1 MERMDH
7 LANTLGDA
15 GPEPGATD
23 ALRTTTLGKRYGGEW
38 ALRDCDLRV
47 PAGRVAALV
56 GPNGAG
62 KTTLLHMIVGLLRP
76 TAGAVSVFGHAPNAE
91 PSAVLPLIG
100 FVAQD
105 HPLYRSFTVAD
116 MLEWGRRL
124 NPRWDGSLAR
134 ARLGRVGIPLDRRI
148 SKLSG
153 GQQAQVALAVAV
165 AKRPRLLV
173 LDEPV
178 ASLDPLARREFLRAL
193 QDAATEDGL
202 TVLLSSHII
211 ADLEQVCDYLIIL
224 SAARVQLAGD
234 IEAITRTHWMVS
246 VPRQEAAALASAY
259 TVVETVPAGARAQ
272 VLARTDAVAEHAGWD
287 ARGATLEE
295 IVIGY
300 LGQSQT
306 RGSVETAARADSL
319 LAKEVSR

>member
-1 MERMDH
+1 MDSTQQAASMDTRRH
-7 LANTLGDA
+7 APSEGLALQ
-15 GPEPGATD
+15 
-23 ALRTTTLGKRYGGEW
+23 TTGLGKRYGRNW
-38 ALRDCDLRV
+38 ALRACGLRL
-47 PAGRVAALV
+47 PQGRVAALV

-62 KTTLLHMIVGLLRP
+62 KTTLLHLIVGLLEP
-76 TAGAVSVFGHAPNAE
+76 SEGAVSVFGHAPSAE
-91 PSAVLPLIG
+91 PGAVLPLIG

-105 HPLYRSFTVAD
+105 HPLYRGFTVAD
-116 MLEWGRRL
+116 MLTWGQKL
-124 NPRWDGSLAR
+124 NPGWDGNLAR
-134 ARLGRVGIPLDRRI
+134 SRLGRLGIPLDRKI
-148 SKLSG
+148 GKLSG

-193 QDAATEDGL
+193 LDAATEDGL

-224 SAARVQLAGD
+224 SSARVQLAGD
-234 IEAITRTHWMVS
+234 IDAIATTHWMVT
-246 VPRQEAAALASAY
+246 VPRQEASALATTYQA
-259 TVVETVPAGARAQ
+259 VETIPAGARAQ
-272 VLARTDAVAEHAGWD
+272 ALVQASTPVERADWD
-287 ARGATLEE
+287 ARPATLEE

-306 RGSVETAARADSL
+306 MSGTEALATATKRKAATR
-319 LAKEVSR
+319 

>member
-1 MERMDH
+1 MERTVHASGALD
-7 LANTLGDA
+7 GA
-15 GPEPGATD
+15 GSQPGATD
-23 ALRTTTLGKRYGGEW
+23 ALRTTALGKRYGGDW
-38 ALRDCDLRV
+38 ALRDCDLRL

-62 KTTLLHMIVGLLRP
+62 KTTLLHLIVGLLGP
-76 TAGAVSVFGHAPNAE
+76 TAGAVSVFDHAPRAE
-91 PSAVLPLIG
+91 PTTVLPLIG

-124 NPRWDGSLAR
+124 NSRWDGSLAR

-148 SKLSG
+148 GKLSG

-224 SAARVQLAGD
+224 ASARVQLAGD
-234 IEAITRTHWMVS
+234 IEEITRTHWMVS
-246 VPRQEAAALASAY
+246 VPRQDTAAVAAAYSL
-259 TVVETVPAGARAQ
+259 VETIPAGARSR
-272 VLARTDAVAEHAGWD
+272 VLARTSAVAARDGWD
-287 ARGATLEE
+287 ARPATLEE

-300 LGQSQT
+300 LGQSQA
-306 RGSVETAARADSL
+306 REGAEHAARA
-319 LAKEVSR
+319 

>member
-1 MERMDH
+1 MAQLERR
-7 LANTLGDA
+7 T
-15 GPEPGATD
+15 GATD
-23 ALRTTTLGKRYGGEW
+23 ETEPESNAAHALESTHLGKRYGREW
-38 ALRDCDLRV
+38 ALRECSVRL

-62 KTTLLHMIVGLLRP
+62 KTTLLHLLVGLLEP
-76 TAGAVSVFGHAPNAE
+76 TAGAVSVFGHSPSAE
-91 PSAVLPLIG
+91 PRATLPEIG

-105 HPLYRSFTVAD
+105 HPLYRGFTVAD

-124 NPRWDGSLAR
+124 NPRWDGALAK
-134 ARLGRVGIPLDRRI
+134 ARLGRLRIPLDRRI
-148 SKLSG
+148 GKLSG

-193 QDAATEDGL
+193 LDAATEDGL

-224 SAARVQLAGD
+224 SRAQVQLAGD
-234 IEAITRTHWMVS
+234 IDEIGATHWMAH
-246 VPRQEAAALASAY
+246 VPQRDLNALAETHS
-259 TVVETVPAGARAQ
+259 VVETIPAGARAQ
-272 VLARTDAVAEHAGWD
+272 ALVRASSLPERTGWD
-287 ARGATLEE
+287 TRKATLEE

-300 LGQSQT
+300 LARPQTT
-306 RGSVETAARADSL
+306 RGTARVAMAADTEG
-319 LAKEVSR
+319 ATR